1 LNPDDSHLKKGLRSG
16 DKEVYKHL
24 FINYSSGLIRYST
37 QFTHDTEA
45 ARELVQDLFL
55 ELWEKR
61 DSLHI
66 QGSVKPY
73 LFSAIYHKSLNWLR
87 SKKIREI
94 YVNDPVCIFNWFAFP
109 TNQEKLDPV
118 LLNIIENQI
127 NLLPPQCKEVF
138 TRSAILGEKHSEIAT
153 HLGLS
158 IKTVENHLTRARKI
172 LKEKLK
178 KIL

>member
-1 LNPDDSHLKKGLRSG
+1 LNPDDSLLKKGLRNG

-24 FINYSSGLIRYST
+24 FILYSPGLIRYGT
-37 QFTHDTEA
+37 MLTHDTEA

-55 ELWEKR
+55 ELWEKQ
-61 DSLHI
+61 DSLNI

-94 YVNDPVCIFNWFAFP
+94 YSNDPIGIFNWFAFP
-109 TNQEKLDPV
+109 PNQEKLDPV
-118 LLNIIENQI
+118 MLHIIEKQI
-127 NLLPPQCKEVF
+127 SLLPTQCREVF
-138 TRSAILGEKHSEIAT
+138 TRSAILGEKHSEIASQ
-153 HLGLS
+153 LGLS

-172 LKEKLK
+172 LKEKLG
-178 KIL
+178 KIH

>member
-1 LNPDDSHLKKGLRSG
+1 
-16 DKEVYKHL
+16 VY
-24 FINYSSGLIRYST
+24 
-37 QFTHDTEA
+37 
-45 ARELVQDLFL
+45 
-55 ELWEKR
+55 
-61 DSLHI
+61 I
-66 QGSVKPY
+66 Q
-73 LFSAIYHKSLNWLR
+73 L
-87 SKKIREI
+87 
-94 YVNDPVCIFNWFAFP
+94 VCIS
-109 TNQEKLDPV
+109 NQSGKAGPCV